1 MIHLLN
7 IARYK
12 ALAVILLLLLAV
24 APAMAQLI
32 VFQGE
37 TSTLAVEQKPGET
50 YEWELYSD
58 ATVDFA
64 KTSGVKTS
72 APYATFV
79 GSNNGASVQVKWL
92 LPGIYFYKVTAWNIT
107 GCANNIKIGI
117 VEVKPSLP
125 TAVITPPN
133 PICDGETASLE
144 VILTGVG
151 PWDITFSDWTN
162 FWTVTG
168 VTDPTYILRV
178 NPSVP
183 TWYWVTEITDTN
195 GTNTVPS
202 DKVLLEVKPRPVSSP
217 IYQHEP

>member
-1 MIHLLN
+1 MIHLLK

-12 ALAVILLLLLAV
+12 AFAVILLLLLAV
-24 APAMAQLI
+24 APAMAKLV

-58 ATVDFA
+58 GNVDFA
-64 KTSGVKTS
+64 TAPGVKTS
-72 APYATFV
+72 ASYATFV
-79 GSNNGASVQVKWL
+79 GANSGASVNVKWL

-107 GCANNIKIGI
+107 GCTNNIELGI
-117 VEVKPSLP
+117 VEVKPALP
-125 TAVITPPN
+125 TAEIKPHD
-133 PICDGETASLE
+133 PICDGETASME
-144 VILTGVG
+144 VVLTGVG

-183 TWYWVTEITDTN
+183 TWYWVTEVTDTN

-202 DKVLLEVKPRPVSSP
+202 DKVLLEVKPRPVSSA